1 MAQWLSARSIAK
13 IRLSVCKIE
22 ICFVYSTLLNSNL
35 FFFCMLSVGKSVR
48 RRAASMETSKYE
60 KRRGRVKKQV
70 ETLKNNGLVGL
81 SGMNEASSP
90 SR

>member
-1 MAQWLSARSIAK
+1 M
-13 IRLSVCKIE
+13 
-22 ICFVYSTLLNSNL
+22 F
-35 FFFCMLSVGKSVR
+35 SVGKSVR

-70 ETLKNNGLVGL
+70 ETLKNNGFVELA
-81 SGMNEASSP
+81 GMNEASSP